1 MWVWAHL
8 NTVVADRT
16 VGAAW
21 RPVEAAGWTPLHP
34 DLDPSD
40 LHRLVQRSTEIV
52 FFVLVLLGSGED
64 ARVHECGHT
73 EVSQNKEE
81 DDAIVDGDGHWE
93 TLWEPRTRETEE
105 ERGGADEEE
114 RCCWHRNVAW
124 GSQGSAGRDYSMRE
138 GGRGWTPPSALTT
151 TAWHHFLLAVMC
163 VSTNCYPKSFII
175 SLKSSPRCTEW
186 VWCAGTLILGTKV
199 RKRRF

>member
-1 MWVWAHL
+1 MTKGNFSNIFRCTVTVTLWVWANVLTGTDIHVWAHPGKWEAPVTL
-8 NTVVADRT
+8 ATQTYNADCKISLTKRSNKTVEMITAHELCVCVCAQC
-16 VGAAW
+16 
-21 RPVEAAGWTPLHP
+21 LH
-34 DLDPSD
+34 S
-40 LHRLVQRSTEIV
+40 
-52 FFVLVLLGSGED
+52 
-64 ARVHECGHT
+64 
-73 EVSQNKEE
+73 
-81 DDAIVDGDGHWE
+81 
-93 TLWEPRTRETEE
+93 RETEE